1 MEYYIVYFYYYYFRR
16 VHYLV
21 HMHNQNVVVAIPHGA
36 ANNITQHFVPNP
48 VSINDDNTIKW
59 INEDTI
65 IHIVNGVKDMAI
77 DDIKSKHTADLGLKT
92 SLFDSNILYPTYT
105 FYYTFDQEGIYNYIC
120 IIPSLSYI
128 DNKCRKIS

>member
-1 MEYYIVYFYYYYFRR
+1 
-16 VHYLV
+16 
-21 HMHNQNVVVAIPHGA
+21 MHNQNVVVGISHGA

-48 VSINDDNTIKW
+48 VNINDGNTIEW
-59 INEDTI
+59 INEDTM

-105 FYYTFDQEGIYNYIC
+105 FYYRFDQEGIYNFIC
-120 IIPSLSYI
+120 VIPSLSYI
-128 DNKCRKIS
+128 DNKCRKIPRKTNF